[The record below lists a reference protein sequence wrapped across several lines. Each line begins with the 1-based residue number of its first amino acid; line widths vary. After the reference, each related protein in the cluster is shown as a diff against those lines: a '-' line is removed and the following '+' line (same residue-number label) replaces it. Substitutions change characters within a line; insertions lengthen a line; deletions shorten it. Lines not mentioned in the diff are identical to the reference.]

1 MMLAPEIIA
10 TRGPRRS
17 PASARGADTRRRLI
31 ETAIEVFA
39 AHGYDGTSTRLL
51 AERAGVN
58 LPAIQYHF
66 GSKEGLY
73 RAVVG
78 YFADYIEQQ
87 MAAVGA
93 RIKATFSAGRP
104 SRAAT
109 LALLTELLGNFVA
122 LVFEGDDGDTRA
134 SVESRKLFIARA
146 EVERS
151 AALETLYATM
161 RRCVGEPCAALVA
174 RLIGRSLKDEQ
185 TWLRTAAILGQAT
198 VFCNKPAVRT
208 LRWKSMD
215 HTRVRAV
222 QRVVCEHTRAI
233 FAGRG
238 R

>member
-1 MMLAPEIIA
+1 MLAPETTVA
-10 TRGPRRS
+10 RVTRRNT
-17 PASARGADTRRRLI
+17 ASARGADTRRRLI
-31 ETAIEVFA
+31 ETAIDVFA
-39 AHGYDGTSTRLL
+39 THGYDGTSTRLL

-87 MAAVGA
+87 MAPVGA
-93 RIKATFSAGRP
+93 RVKAAFAAGKP
-104 SRAAT
+104 SRAV
-109 LALLTELLGNFVA
+109 ALRLLLELLEDFVG
-122 LVFEGDDGDTRA
+122 LVFEGGEGDTRT

-151 AALETLYATM
+151 AALESLYASM
-161 RRCVGEPCAALVA
+161 RRGVGEPCAALVA

-198 VFCNKPAVRT
+198 VFCNKPAART
-208 LRWKSMD
+208 LHWRSMD
-215 HTRVRAV
+215 RTRVRAV
-222 QRVVCEHTRAI
+222 QRVVCAHTKAI
-233 FAGRG
+233 FAGAG

>member
-1 MMLAPEIIA
+1 MLMPETIA
-10 TRGPRRS
+10 ARHSRRGG
-17 PASARGADTRRRLI
+17 ASARGADTRRRLI

-39 AHGYDGTSTRLL
+39 AHGYEGTSTRLL

-78 YFADYIEQQ
+78 YFADYIEHQ
-87 MAAVGA
+87 MAPVGV
-93 RIKATFSAGRP
+93 RVKAALAGGKP
-104 SRAAT
+104 SRTAC
-109 LALLTELLGNFVA
+109 LALLTELLESFVA
-122 LVFEGDDGDTRA
+122 LIFEGGDGDDRV

-146 EVERS
+146 ELERS
-151 AALETLYATM
+151 AALESLYATM

-174 RLIGRSLKDEQ
+174 RLIGRSLKDER
-185 TWLRTAAILGQAT
+185 TWLHTAAILGQAT
-198 VFCNKPAVRT
+198 VFCNKPAART

-215 HTRVRAV
+215 RSRVRAV
-222 QRVVCEHTRAI
+222 QRVVCDHTRAI
-233 FAGRG
+233 FAGRS

>member
-1 MMLAPEIIA
+1 MLAPENIVA
-10 TRGPRRS
+10 RAARS
-17 PASARGADTRRRLI
+17 NASVRGADTRRRLI

-39 AHGYDGTSTRLL
+39 THGYDGTSTRLL

-78 YFADYIEQQ
+78 YIADYIEAH
-87 MAAVGA
+87 MAPVGA
-93 RIKATFSAGRP
+93 RVKAAFAAGKP
-104 SRAAT
+104 SRKVT
-109 LALLTELLGNFVA
+109 LALLTELLENLVA
-122 LVFEGDDGDTRA
+122 LIFEGGRGDSHA

-151 AALETLYATM
+151 AALESLYATM

-198 VFCNKPAVRT
+198 TFCHKPTAHT
-208 LRWKSMD
+208 LRWKSVD
-215 HTRVRAV
+215 RTRVRAV
-222 QRVVCEHTRAI
+222 QRVVCAHTRAI
-233 FAGRG
+233 FGERAR
-238 R
+238 

>member
-1 MMLAPEIIA
+1 MLAPETTAARA
-10 TRGPRRS
+10 TRRNI
-17 PASARGADTRRRLI
+17 ASARGADTRRRLI

-39 AHGYDGTSTRLL
+39 THGYDGTSTRLL

-78 YFADYIEQQ
+78 YFAEYIEQQ
-87 MAAVGA
+87 MAPIGA
-93 RIKATFSAGRP
+93 RVKALLAAGKP

-109 LALLTELLGNFVA
+109 LALLTELLEAFVA
-122 LVFEGDDGDTRA
+122 LIFEGGDGDTRA

-151 AALETLYATM
+151 AALESLYATM

-198 VFCNKPAVRT
+198 VFCNKPAART
-208 LRWKSMD
+208 LHWRSMD
-215 HTRVRAV
+215 RTRVRAV
-222 QRVVCEHTRAI
+222 QRVVCAHTRAI
-233 FAGRG
+233 FAGAAR
-238 R
+238 

>member
-1 MMLAPEIIA
+1 MLAPQTMAVRA
-10 TRGPRRS
+10 TRRIV
-17 PASARGADTRRRLI
+17 ASARGADTRRRLI

-39 AHGYDGTSTRLL
+39 THGYDGTSTRLL

-78 YFADYIEQQ
+78 YFADYIEQH
-87 MAAVGA
+87 MAPVDARVKAAFAAGKLSRGA
-93 RIKATFSAGRP
+93 
-104 SRAAT
+104 
-109 LALLTELLGNFVA
+109 ALRLLLELLEEFVA
-122 LVFEGDDGDTRA
+122 LVFEGGEGDTRA

-151 AALETLYATM
+151 AALESLYATM

-174 RLIGRSLKDEQ
+174 RLIRRSLKDEQ

-198 VFCNKPAVRT
+198 VFCNKPAART
-208 LRWKSMD
+208 LHWRRMD
-215 HTRVRAV
+215 RTRVRAV
-222 QRVVCEHTRAI
+222 QRVVCAHTRAI
-233 FAGRG
+233 FAGAG

>member
-1 MMLAPEIIA
+1 MLAPETTVA
-10 TRGPRRS
+10 RGPRRS
-17 PASARGADTRRRLI
+17 TASARGADTRRRLI

-78 YFADYIEQQ
+78 YFAEYIERQ
-87 MAAVGA
+87 MAPIGA
-93 RIKATFSAGRP
+93 RVRAALADGKP
-104 SRAAT
+104 SRAAA
-109 LALLTELLGNFVA
+109 LALLTELLENFVA
-122 LVFEGDDGDTRA
+122 LIFEGGDGDTRA

-151 AALETLYATM
+151 AALESLYATM
-161 RRCVGEPCAALVA
+161 RRCVGEPCAALVG
-174 RLIGRSLKDEQ
+174 RLIGRSSKDEQ
-185 TWLRTAAILGQAT
+185 TWLRTTAILGQAA
-198 VFCNKPAVRT
+198 VFCNKPATRSM
-208 LRWKSMD
+208 RWTNMSRA
-215 HTRVRAV
+215 RVRAV
-222 QRVVCEHTRAI
+222 QRIVVEHTRAI
-233 FAGRG
+233 FAERS

>member
-1 MMLAPEIIA
+1 MLAPETLPA
-10 TRGPRRS
+10 RGPRRT
-17 PASARGADTRRRLI
+17 PVSARGADTRRRLI

-39 AHGYDGTSTRLL
+39 THGYDGTSTRLL

-78 YFADYIEQQ
+78 YFAEYIERQ
-87 MAAVGA
+87 MAPVGA
-93 RIKATFSAGRP
+93 RVRATLADRRS
-104 SRAAT
+104 SRAAV
-109 LALLTELLGNFVA
+109 LALLIELLENFVA
-122 LVFEGDDGDTRA
+122 LIFVGGEDDTRA
-134 SVESRKLFIARA
+134 SIESRKAFIARA

-151 AALETLYATM
+151 AALESLYATM
-161 RRCVGEPCAALVA
+161 RRCVAEPCAALVA
-174 RLIGRSLKDEQ
+174 RLIGRSPKDEQ
-185 TWLRTAAILGQAT
+185 TRLHTTAILGQAA
-198 VFCNKPAVRT
+198 VFCNKPASR
-208 LRWKSMD
+208 SMHWSKMD
-215 HTRVRAV
+215 RARVRAV

>member
-1 MMLAPEIIA
+1 MLAPVTIVA
-10 TRGPRRS
+10 RTARRNT
-17 PASARGADTRRRLI
+17 ASTRGADTRRRLI

-39 AHGYDGTSTRLL
+39 THGYDGSSTRLL

-87 MAAVGA
+87 MTPVGA
-93 RIKATFSAGRP
+93 RVKAAFAAGKP

-109 LALLTELLGNFVA
+109 LALLLDLLEEFVA
-122 LVFEGDDGDTRA
+122 LVFEGGEGDTRA
-134 SVESRKLFIARA
+134 SIESRKLFIARA

-151 AALETLYATM
+151 AALESLYATM
-161 RRCVGEPCAALVA
+161 RRCVGEPCAVLVA
-174 RLIGRSLKDEQ
+174 RLIGRSLKDER

-198 VFCNKPAVRT
+198 VFCNKPAART
-208 LRWKSMD
+208 MRWKTFD
-215 HTRVRAV
+215 RAHVRAV
-222 QRVVCEHTRAI
+222 QRVVCDHTRAI
-233 FAGRG
+233 FAGGG

>member
-1 MMLAPEIIA
+1 MLAPEITVA
-10 TRGPRRS
+10 RVTRRNI
-17 PASARGADTRRRLI
+17 ASARGADTRRRLI
-31 ETAIEVFA
+31 ETAIDVFA
-39 AHGYDGTSTRLL
+39 THGYDGTSTRLL
-51 AERAGVN
+51 AERARVN

-78 YFADYIEQQ
+78 YFADYIEQK
-87 MAAVGA
+87 MAPVGA
-93 RIKATFSAGRP
+93 RVKAAFASGKP
-104 SRAAT
+104 SRAV
-109 LALLTELLGNFVA
+109 ALRLLLELLEEFVA
-122 LVFEGDDGDTRA
+122 LVFEGGESDTRA

-151 AALETLYATM
+151 AALESLYAAM

-198 VFCNKPAVRT
+198 VFCNKPAART
-208 LRWKSMD
+208 LHWHRMD
-215 HTRVRAV
+215 RTRVRAV
-222 QRVVCEHTRAI
+222 QRVVCAHTRAI
-233 FAGRG
+233 FAGAG

>member
-1 MMLAPEIIA
+1 MLSPLVVP
-10 TRGPRRS
+10 TRRPRRGPTS
-17 PASARGADTRRRLI
+17 PRGADTRRRLI

-78 YFADYIEQQ
+78 YFAEYIERQ
-87 MAAVGA
+87 MAPIGGRV
-93 RIKATFSAGRP
+93 KAAFADGKP

-109 LALLTELLGNFVA
+109 LALLTELLEEFVA
-122 LVFEGDDGDTRA
+122 LIFEGGERDTRA

-151 AALETLYATM
+151 AALESLYATM

-198 VFCNKPAVRT
+198 VFCNKPAART
-208 LRWKSMD
+208 LRWRNVD
-215 HTRVRAV
+215 RARVRAV

-233 FAGRG
+233 FAERG

>member
-1 MMLAPEIIA
+1 MLAPDTNVA
-10 TRGPRRS
+10 RAPRRDT
-17 PASARGADTRRRLI
+17 ASARGADTRRRLI

-39 AHGYDGTSTRLL
+39 TYGYEGASTRRL

-78 YFADYIEQQ
+78 YFTDNMEQQ
-87 MAAVGA
+87 MAGIGA
-93 RIKATFSAGRP
+93 RIKAAFAAGKP
-104 SRAAT
+104 SRGAA
-109 LALLTELLGNFVA
+109 LRLLLELLEEFVA
-122 LVFEGDDGDTRA
+122 LVFEGGEGDTRA
-134 SVESRKLFIARA
+134 SVESRKLFFARA

-151 AALETLYATM
+151 AALESLYAAM
-161 RRCVGEPCAALVA
+161 RRCVGEPCATLVA

-185 TWLRTAAILGQAT
+185 TWLHTAAILGQAT
-198 VFCNKPAVRT
+198 VFCNKPAARA
-208 LRWKSMD
+208 LHWKGMD
-215 HTRVRAV
+215 RTRVRAV